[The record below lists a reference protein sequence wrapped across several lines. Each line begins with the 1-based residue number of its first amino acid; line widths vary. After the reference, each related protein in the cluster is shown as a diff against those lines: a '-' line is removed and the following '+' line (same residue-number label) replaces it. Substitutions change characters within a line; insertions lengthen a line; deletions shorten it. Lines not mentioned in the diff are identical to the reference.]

1 MKRLKNIFWLGIKEL
16 RSLSRDKLIIVLIIW
31 ALSFSVF
38 IMAKG
43 TSTEVHNA
51 SIAFVDEDQSELS
64 KKLISAFYPPRF
76 STPELI
82 EMEEIDQAMDEG
94 RFIFIIDIPPRFEAD
109 VRDSRQPEIQVNI
122 DATAVIQAGV
132 GASYIQSIL
141 SNEISRYTTGSD
153 QTSAYPVNLVT
164 RTAFNPNR
172 ITSWFT
178 SLVALIDQ
186 ITMLTVILT
195 GAALIREREHGT
207 LEHLLVMPLTSF
219 DIAMSKVW
227 SNSLVL
233 LVGVSLSLHL
243 VIMRLLEVPIA
254 GSITLFLFGT
264 TLYLFF
270 ATALGIFLGTIAR
283 SMAQFALLFIVTI
296 MVIMLLSGG
305 TTPIESQPEW
315 LRRLTVF
322 LPSRHFISTSQA
334 ILYRGADLKIV
345 WPQFAMVA
353 GLGSLFF
360 LGSLQLFRRSL
371 ATSR

>member
-1 MKRLKNIFWLGIKEL
+1 M
-16 RSLSRDKLIIVLIIW
+16 
-31 ALSFSVF
+31 
-38 IMAKG
+38 
-43 TSTEVHNA
+43 HNA
-51 SIAFVDEDQSELS
+51 SIAFVDEDHSELS
-64 KKLISAFYPPRF
+64 RKLISAFYPPSF
-76 STPELI
+76 SKPELI
-82 EMEEIDQAMDEG
+82 EMASIDQAMDDG
-94 RFIFIIDIPPRFEAD
+94 RFIFIINIPPRFEAD

-122 DATAVIQAGV
+122 DPTAVIQAGV
-132 GASYIQSIL
+132 GASYVQSIL
-141 SNEISRYTTGSD
+141 SSEISRYSQGSD
-153 QTSAYPVNLVT
+153 TTSVYPVNIVT
-164 RTAFNPNR
+164 RTAYNPNR

-178 SLVALIDQ
+178 SLVALADQ

-207 LEHLLVMPLTSF
+207 LEHLLVMPLTAF

-233 LVGVSLSLHL
+233 LVGVSLSLYL
-243 VIMRLLEVPIA
+243 VVMKLLQVPIA

-315 LRRLTVF
+315 LRRLTLF

-334 ILYRGADLKIV
+334 ILYRGADFRIV
-345 WPQFAMVA
+345 WPQFAMVV

-371 ATSR
+371 ATTH